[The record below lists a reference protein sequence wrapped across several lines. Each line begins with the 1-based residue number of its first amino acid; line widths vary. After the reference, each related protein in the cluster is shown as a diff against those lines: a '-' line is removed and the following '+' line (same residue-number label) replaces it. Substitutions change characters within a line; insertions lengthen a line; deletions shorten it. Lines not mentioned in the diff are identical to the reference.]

1 MPIDRALVRQRLAQ
15 LSDYLAE
22 LTSLSELDKDAFL
35 DKRTAASAESFLRR
49 SLEAIFDVGRHI
61 LAKTGGTNMAR
72 EYKGI
77 AQGLN
82 NMGIISE
89 PLQERLLKM
98 AGYRNRMVHLYHQIS
113 DEELY
118 GIIRHNLEDIR
129 QFIKDIRNYLD
140 TIRA

>member
-1 MPIDRALVRQRLAQ
+1 
-15 LSDYLAE
+15 
-22 LTSLSELDKDAFL
+22 
-35 DKRTAASAESFLRR
+35 
-49 SLEAIFDVGRHI
+49 
-61 LAKTGGTNMAR
+61 
-72 EYKGI
+72 
-77 AQGLN
+77 
-82 NMGIISE
+82 MGIISE

-118 GIIRHNLEDIR
+118 GIIRDNLEDIR